1 MINKEEFLK
10 KARLLNNK
18 TLRNVNITPEKSS
31 KMNKGSLGNIIQQ
44 YYFGLSVNNR
54 PEPDFLQKYDISLE
68 LKVTPLIRRNNDKL
82 VSKER
87 LVLGMMNFGDLTEN
101 IYKSS
106 FYQKDREILIM
117 FYEYKKDQEKFD
129 YRILN
134 SYI

>member
-1 MINKEEFLK
+1 VINKEEFLK